1 MKEDIPMVFLWEGNM
16 SVVRVRS
23 VVLIREGIEGRK
35 EGGRDS
41 SHICAFRPVHSAAF
55 DTPSF
60 IVARPFFNSI
70 HFLSFS
76 LFLLLFQRRKQG
88 PKRRII
94 FFSTRGR
101 TDGDMRT
108 TTAGRRQHVLSISH
122 VFIDGREGELGGR
135 VCAYHIYP
143 SSSSAKQAKQRKT
156 ENWRKREKKKKKKRR
171 KNPEP
176 RNTLA
181 SRLFD

>member
-35 EGGRDS
+35 EGRRDS
-41 SHICAFRPVHSAAF
+41 PHICAFRPVHSAAF

-76 LFLLLFQRRKQG
+76 LVSSFPFPFSKTNTGTEAEDHLFQHTGTGRRHAHNNGRPASTRFYPSVMYSSMGGRENWEGGSVHIVFIHHQHRQSKQSKERRKIG
-88 PKRRII
+88 RRRRRRKRR
-94 FFSTRGR
+94 RGEKPR
-101 TDGDMRT
+101 T
-108 TTAGRRQHVLSISH
+108 
-122 VFIDGREGELGGR
+122 
-135 VCAYHIYP
+135 
-143 SSSSAKQAKQRKT
+143 
-156 ENWRKREKKKKKKRR
+156 
-171 KNPEP
+171 
-176 RNTLA
+176 
-181 SRLFD
+181 

>member
-1 MKEDIPMVFLWEGNM
+1 MVFLWEGNM

-41 SHICAFRPVHSAAF
+41 PHICAFQPVHSAAF

-76 LFLLLFQRRKQG
+76 LFLLLFQRRNRDGSGGSSFSAHRDGTETCAQQRQAG
-88 PKRRII
+88 VTRFIHQSCIHRIEAGRENWEGGSVHII
-94 FFSTRGR
+94 FIHHHRQSKQSKAKK
-101 TDGDMRT
+101 DGK
-108 TTAGRRQHVLSISH
+108 L
-122 VFIDGREGELGGR
+122 EGEEEE
-135 VCAYHIYP
+135 
-143 SSSSAKQAKQRKT
+143 K
-156 ENWRKREKKKKKKRR
+156 EEEKK
-171 KNPEP
+171 P
-176 RNTLA
+176 RT
-181 SRLFD
+181 